1 MRVESMS
8 MSEELSNINEIV
20 ISSPVSEPNEHVA
33 SRKAIVYKTPID
45 PAVIRVEGEK
55 NKHKLFKRYL
65 LKLENPAEIEY
76 VSTKKYYEPFLT
88 VSGKYSIDYYR
99 TCAYR
104 VAVDKDVTE
113 VVLFNNTFLPKQLR
127 NESHIKLEGEERLYK
142 INHAFL
148 FLNKNG
154 QELRLSEFPP
164 AASEENPEDLIK
176 SLGMPELP
184 EEMDLEAI
192 SKRIKLRPFDVKR
205 IVSEQFEIDERS
217 VIYRPIYRVTY
228 KCSKLGKEATLE
240 FDGITAKIIK
250 QNENALTAAYK
261 EVIFRVKQ
269 VLGA

>member
-1 MRVESMS
+1 MS
-8 MSEELSNINEIV
+8 MSEELSNINEIE
-20 ISSPVSEPNEHVA
+20 ISSSVSEPNEHVA
-33 SRKAIVYKTPID
+33 SRKTIVYKTPID

-65 LKLENPAEIEY
+65 LKLENPNEIEY

-104 VAVDKDVTE
+104 VTIDKDVTE
-113 VVLFNNTFLPKQLR
+113 VVLFNNTFLPKQGPNFR

-154 QELRLSEFPP
+154 QQLRLSEFPP
-164 AASEENPEDLIK
+164 AVSEENPEDLVK
-176 SLGMPELP
+176 SFGMPELP
-184 EEMDLEAI
+184 NEMDLEAI

-205 IVSEQFEIDERS
+205 IVSEQFDVDERS

-228 KCSKLGKEATLE
+228 RCSKLGKEASLE

-250 QNENALTAAYK
+250 QNENALSAAFK
-261 EVIFRVKQ
+261 GVIFKVKQ
-269 VLGA
+269 VFGA

>member
-1 MRVESMS
+1 
-8 MSEELSNINEIV
+8 MSEELSSINEIV

-45 PAVIRVEGEK
+45 PAVVRVEGEK
-55 NKHKLFKRYL
+55 NKHRLFKRFL
-65 LKLENPAEIEY
+65 LKIDNPDEIEY
-76 VSTKKYYEPFLT
+76 VSTEKYYEPFLT

-99 TCAYR
+99 TSAYR
-104 VAVDKDVTE
+104 VTVDKDVNE
-113 VVLFNNTFLPKQLR
+113 VVLFNNTFLPKQVPNLFR
-127 NESHIKLEGEERLYK
+127 NKSHIKLEGEERLSK

-164 AASEENPEDLIK
+164 AGSEENSENLVK
-176 SLGMPELP
+176 SLGMPEIP
-184 EEMDLEAI
+184 DEMDLEAI

-205 IVSEQFEIDERS
+205 IVSEQFEVDERS

-228 KCSKLGKEATLE
+228 RCSKLGKEASLK

-250 QNENALTAAYK
+250 QNGNALSTAFK
-261 EVIFRVKQ
+261 EVIFSVKQ
-269 VLGA
+269 VFGAKH

>member
-1 MRVESMS
+1 
-8 MSEELSNINEIV
+8 MSEELTKINEIV
-20 ISSPVSEPNEHVA
+20 ISSKVSEPNEHVA
-33 SRKAIVYKTPID
+33 SRKTIVYKTPID

-65 LKLENPAEIEY
+65 LKLENPEEIEY

-104 VAVDKDVTE
+104 VTIDNDVTE
-113 VVLFNNTFLPKQLR
+113 VVLFNNTFLPKQGSNLHR
-127 NESHIKLEGEERLYK
+127 NESHIKLEGEERLSK

-148 FLNKNG
+148 FLNKIG

-164 AASEENPEDLIK
+164 AGSEENPEDLMK

-184 EEMDLEAI
+184 EEMDLKAI
-192 SKRIKLRPFDVKR
+192 SNRIKLRPFDVKR
-205 IVSEQFEIDERS
+205 IVSEQFEVDERS

-228 KCSKLGKEATLE
+228 RCSKIGKEAYLE
-240 FDGITAKIIK
+240 FDGITAKMIK
-250 QNENALTAAYK
+250 QNENALSAALK
-261 EVIFRVKQ
+261 EVMFSVKK
-269 VLGA
+269 VFGA